1 MVAQSLMAQGF
12 ANTMQMYGAS
22 AAEDQ
27 IGRGHGPLGHAQ
39 RLPPGQRGRN
49 GRDENRSQYVIN
61 LGRVRAAEDGRT
73 TLMVKNIPNKYT
85 QRMLLETVQQ
95 SHAGKFALFYLP
107 IDFKNRC
114 NVGYAFINFTHP
126 ESILA
131 FYEEFNGR
139 KWARFNSD
147 KVCEIAYARIQ
158 GKAALITHFTHSSL
172 AHEDESYRP
181 LAFASDGS
189 GRPEQFM

>member
-95 SHAGKFALFYLP
+95 SHAGKYPSATKSTVPTKSTAANSTCHAATALRVQLTLDAEVTSVGFAVTWATV
-107 IDFKNRC
+107 DNSAAGC
-114 NVGYAFINFTHP
+114 
-126 ESILA
+126 
-131 FYEEFNGR
+131 GR
-139 KWARFNSD
+139 GPMSD
-147 KVCEIAYARIQ
+147 
-158 GKAALITHFTHSSL
+158 L
-172 AHEDESYRP
+172 
-181 LAFASDGS
+181 
-189 GRPEQFM
+189 

>member
-95 SHAGKFALFYLP
+95 SHAGKFDLFYLP

-131 FYEEFNGR
+131 FYE
-139 KWARFNSD
+139 
-147 KVCEIAYARIQ
+147 
-158 GKAALITHFTHSSL
+158 
-172 AHEDESYRP
+172 
-181 LAFASDGS
+181 
-189 GRPEQFM
+189 

>member
-73 TLMVKNIPNKYT
+73 TLMVKNIPNKYS
-85 QRMLLETVQQ
+85 RKMLITELNKNYR
-95 SHAGKFALFYLP
+95 GGFDFLYLP
-107 IDFKNRC
+107 IDFKNQC
-114 NVGYAFINFTHP
+114 NVGYAFLNFRTP
-126 ESILA
+126 SIT
-131 FYEEFNGR
+131 
-139 KWARFNSD
+139 ARFMQQYHGKD
-147 KVCEIAYARIQ
+147 VKQALPGFLYDPIAVKILRQ
-158 GKAALITHFTHSSL
+158 NLNCF
-172 AHEDESYRP
+172 
-181 LAFASDGS
+181 
-189 GRPEQFM
+189 

>member
-73 TLMVKNIPNKYT
+73 TLMVKNIPNKYN
-85 QRMLLETVQQ
+85 QRMLLGMLD
-95 SHAGKFALFYLP
+95 ANFRGRYDFFYLP
-107 IDFKNRC
+107 MDFKNKC
-114 NVGYAFINFTHP
+114 NVGYGLS
-126 ESILA
+126 EL
-131 FYEEFNGR
+131 
-139 KWARFNSD
+139 
-147 KVCEIAYARIQ
+147 
-158 GKAALITHFTHSSL
+158 
-172 AHEDESYRP
+172 
-181 LAFASDGS
+181 
-189 GRPEQFM
+189 

>member
-1 MVAQSLMAQGF
+1 MMMQQQQQQAMVMAQGAAMAQQVHSHTTAQF
-12 ANTMQMYGAS
+12 RRKFFGARNSARNSLTSPLTLRAGDGRAVADGAGLANTMQMYGAS

-85 QRMLLETVQQ
+85 QRMLLETCLLYT
-95 SHAGKFALFYLP
+95 SPSPRDRG
-107 IDFKNRC
+107 
-114 NVGYAFINFTHP
+114 
-126 ESILA
+126 
-131 FYEEFNGR
+131 
-139 KWARFNSD
+139 
-147 KVCEIAYARIQ
+147 
-158 GKAALITHFTHSSL
+158 
-172 AHEDESYRP
+172 
-181 LAFASDGS
+181 
-189 GRPEQFM
+189 